1 LYGEDY
7 AGSGAACCGGVLYT
21 LNPGEQGCCRDED
34 CANFDCST
42 WDPPYPG
49 RKATCDPNTHKCRCG
64 PCSTK
69 GYPGRIA
76 TCDPNTHKCRCEP
89 CESTVDDCKDGYCCD
104 KELPGGSGQ
113 CREEGYVF
121 NNKYLCD
128 PVNGWVS
135 QERSNPLDLFANLFK
150 NLISF
155 FNLS

>member
-42 WDPPYPG
+42 
-49 RKATCDPNTHKCRCG
+49 
-64 PCSTK
+64 K

-76 TCDPNTHKCRCEP
+76 TCDPNTHKCRCDP
-89 CESTVDDCKDGYCCD
+89 CLSTAEHCKEGYCCD

-135 QERSNPLDLFANLFK
+135 QEKSNLLDLFANLFK